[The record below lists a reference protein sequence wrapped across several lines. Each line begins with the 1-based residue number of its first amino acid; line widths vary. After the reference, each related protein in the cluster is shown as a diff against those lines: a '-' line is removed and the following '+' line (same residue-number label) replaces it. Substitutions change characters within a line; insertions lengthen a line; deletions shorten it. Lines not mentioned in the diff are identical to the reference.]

1 MKRLKILNKGF
12 GILIFTSVLFFN
24 IHAQTAP
31 AQNTQGAEDNT
42 FSINVKNTDIADI
55 AVMLKKRLNK
65 NIIIHS
71 GVDKKIS
78 INLEGVSP
86 RRALELICRTHEL
99 NWVEE
104 EDTVIIFSREAF
116 MLNNT
121 ISDSAI
127 ERIDINY
134 RSAKSIF
141 EKITL
146 SEKGE
151 GEQKTSGAGIN
162 ILGGKAHYDESSSI
176 IILIDSPENIK
187 KLKEIITQFDIPPKS
202 VLIEAKIVTIELK
215 DEQKLGINWSKLGME
230 QVKANFTANAG
241 GVQIT
246 GDTSIKL
253 GKFTLPFE
261 LVLDSIAQNN
271 DVKLLSSPRISVIHG
286 EEANIVVGKNISYKS
301 AIVNENGTTVSDI
314 KFVETGIKL
323 KVKPFIFGKGIR
335 LEIHPEVSSPIQNQA
350 SEAPDVNTSEAT
362 SIIYVEDG
370 ETIIL
375 GGLIEEE
382 KSSIKAGV
390 AFLQRVPIIG
400 LPFRTTIRRNNKSEM
415 VVFIK
420 VKIL

>member
-350 SEAPDVNTSEAT
+350 SEAPDINTSEAT

>member
-1 MKRLKILNKGF
+1 MKRLKILNKEF
-12 GILIFTSVLFFN
+12 YVLIFTSALFFN
-24 IHAQTAP
+24 IYAQTAP
-31 AQNTQGAEDNT
+31 AQNNERAEDNT

-99 NWVEE
+99 NWIEE

-350 SEAPDVNTSEAT
+350 SEAPDINTSEAT